1 MTAKPG
7 KGHRVLVVGCEPA
20 LVKFFAVFLKIFGY
34 QVNIATSFPEALRKA
49 QKHPPD
55 TLLVMTL
62 MPDMSGI
69 EIGMRIFHQSRC
81 SVLFVTTTMDV
92 QAFTDTLEWVREQGC
107 KCMVLPLPFENSDL
121 ISKVQSLAA

>member
-20 LVKFFAVFLKIFGY
+20 LVKYFAVFFKIFGY
-34 QVNIATSFPEALRKA
+34 EVNTARSFSEASRKA

-69 EIGMRIFHQSRC
+69 EIGLRIFHQSQC
-81 SVLFVTTTMDV
+81 SVLFVTSMDE
-92 QAFTDTLEWVREQGC
+92 QAFSETLEWVREEGC

-121 ISKVQSLAA
+121 ISKMQSLAA